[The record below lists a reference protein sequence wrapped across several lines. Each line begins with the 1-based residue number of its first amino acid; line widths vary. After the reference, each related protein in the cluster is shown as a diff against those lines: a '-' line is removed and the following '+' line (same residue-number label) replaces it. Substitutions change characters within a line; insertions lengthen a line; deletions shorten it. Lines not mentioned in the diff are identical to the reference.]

1 LYLSQSRPL
10 TLPLVR
16 EARRRGLPVGSIA
29 TLLYEICRGRLM
41 AITGS
46 SGKTTTTSLVAAIF
60 EQSGLS
66 YLLAGNIGAWP
77 LDELARVTPETWVV
91 VEISHT
97 QLQLTT
103 RGPRVAC
110 VTNVTPN
117 HLDDFTWEQ
126 YQDLKR
132 NLVRHQRPGDIAVLN
147 FDNEVTRALR

>member
-1 LYLSQSRPL
+1 
-10 TLPLVR
+10 
-16 EARRRGLPVGSIA
+16 
-29 TLLYEICRGRLM
+29 
-41 AITGS
+41 
-46 SGKTTTTSLVAAIF
+46 
-60 EQSGLS
+60 
-66 YLLAGNIGAWP
+66 

-147 FDNEVTRALR
+147 FDNEVTRALRRDTPAEPLYFSMHGDVPVDGAFLRDERVIWRRNGQETDVLGAAEVPLRGRHNVENVLAATAVAAACGIATP